1 MDTTDIFLIPQ
12 QKKALSNVICKYDLN
27 VEDFVFVENE
37 SDEIIY
43 YKPEQ
48 IYYFQIRRCSLASY
62 RDTYYFYYDKNSIER
77 KHLYSEHDSF
87 LQLLETFENWIKTIV
102 ELQSTYKSHQY

>member
-1 MDTTDIFLIPQ
+1 MDATNIFLIPQ
-12 QKKALSNVICKYDLN
+12 QIKALANVICKYDLS
-27 VEDFVFVENE
+27 EDDFVFTKNE
-37 SDEIIY
+37 TDEIIY

-48 IYYFQIRRCSLASY
+48 IYYFQIRRRSLAHY
-62 RDTYYFYYDKNSIER
+62 RDTFYFYYDKNSIER

-102 ELQSTYKSHQY
+102 DLQSTYK